1 MNRIHREYRKAEPTI
16 QNRRGLTIETNEDG
30 LIALKPDFV
39 ENGFKIEPTEDGFLF
54 VLELTVSGIKA
65 LNPETENSILDKVE
79 ALTDDMGEEF
89 DEYGLNL
96 DDLEDFRIDLIC
108 E

>member
-1 MNRIHREYRKAEPTI
+1 MTDQSY
-16 QNRRGLTIETNEDG
+16 DG
-30 LIALKPDFV
+30 LLRPYEDIWMEKNIISTYVNDQGGSI
-39 ENGFKIEPTEDGFLF
+39 ENILFKIEPTEDGFLF

-65 LNPETENSILDKVE
+65 LSSETENSILDKVE

-89 DEYGLNL
+89 DEYGLSL
-96 DDLEDFRIDLIC
+96 DDLEDFRIDLVC

>member
-1 MNRIHREYRKAEPTI
+1 MIRV
-16 QNRRGLTIETNEDG
+16 GV
-30 LIALKPDFV
+30 LKTSYL
-39 ENGFKIEPTEDGFLF
+39 KIEPTRDGFLF
-54 VLELTVSGIKA
+54 VLELTVSGIKS
-65 LNPETENSILDKVE
+65 LSDKTENLILDKVE

-89 DEYGLNL
+89 DEYGLSL

>member
-1 MNRIHREYRKAEPTI
+1 MEKNIISTYVNDQGGSIENI
-16 QNRRGLTIETNEDG
+16 Q
-30 LIALKPDFV
+30 
-39 ENGFKIEPTEDGFLF
+39 FKIEPTEDGFLF
-54 VLELTVSGIKA
+54 VLELTVSGIKS
-65 LNPETENSILDKVE
+65 LNSDTENLILDKVE

-89 DEYGLNL
+89 DEYGLSL

>member
-1 MNRIHREYRKAEPTI
+1 MDEKNIISTYVND
-16 QNRRGLTIETNEDG
+16 QGGSIENI
-30 LIALKPDFV
+30 L
-39 ENGFKIEPTEDGFLF
+39 FKIEPTEGGFLF

-65 LNPETENSILDKVE
+65 LSSETENSILDKVE

-89 DEYGLNL
+89 DEYGLSL
-96 DDLEDFRIDLIC
+96 DDLEDFRIDLFC

>member
-1 MNRIHREYRKAEPTI
+1 MANQDFE
-16 QNRRGLTIETNEDG
+16 GL
-30 LIALKPDFV
+30 LKPYEDIWMEKNIISSYV
-39 ENGFKIEPTEDGFLF
+39 NDQGGSIENILFKIEPTQDGFLF
-54 VLELTVSGIKA
+54 VLELTVSGIKS
-65 LNPETENSILDKVE
+65 LSDITENLMLDKVE

-89 DEYGLNL
+89 DEYGLSL

>member
-1 MNRIHREYRKAEPTI
+1 MANQDFE
-16 QNRRGLTIETNEDG
+16 GL
-30 LIALKPDFV
+30 LKPYEDIWMEKNIISSYV
-39 ENGFKIEPTEDGFLF
+39 NDQGGSIENILFKIEPTQDGFLF
-54 VLELTVSGIKA
+54 VLELTVSGIKS
-65 LNPETENSILDKVE
+65 LSDKTENLILDKVE

-89 DEYGLNL
+89 DEYGLSL

>member
-1 MNRIHREYRKAEPTI
+1 MANQDFE
-16 QNRRGLTIETNEDG
+16 GL
-30 LIALKPDFV
+30 LKPYEDIWMEKNIISSYV
-39 ENGFKIEPTEDGFLF
+39 NDQGGSIENILFKIEPTQDGFLF
-54 VLELTVSGIKA
+54 VLELTVSGIKS
-65 LNPETENSILDKVE
+65 LSDKTENLILDKVD

-89 DEYGLNL
+89 DEYGLSL

>member
-1 MNRIHREYRKAEPTI
+1 MDEKNIISTYVND
-16 QNRRGLTIETNEDG
+16 QGGSIENI
-30 LIALKPDFV
+30 L
-39 ENGFKIEPTEDGFLF
+39 FKIEPTEDGFLF

-65 LNPETENSILDKVE
+65 LSSETENSILDKVE

-89 DEYGLNL
+89 DEYGLSL
-96 DDLEDFRIDLIC
+96 DDLEDFRIDLFC